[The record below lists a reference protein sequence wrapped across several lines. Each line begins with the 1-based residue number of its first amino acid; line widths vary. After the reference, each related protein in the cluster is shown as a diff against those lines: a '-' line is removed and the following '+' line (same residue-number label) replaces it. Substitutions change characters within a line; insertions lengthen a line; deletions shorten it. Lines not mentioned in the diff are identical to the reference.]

1 MSARRLNTAFA
12 DQYGLPIYAFIA
24 DWRLNEAYVAI
35 RDSNVALKVLASRL
49 GYSHVNH
56 FNRAFRCKFDH
67 PPGQLR
73 RSRRTA

>member
-1 MSARRLNTAFA
+1 LSAA
-12 DQYGLPIYAFIA
+12 A

-35 RDSNVALKVLASRL
+35 RDSDVALKVLASRL

-56 FNRAFRCKFDH
+56 FNRAFRCKFGH

-73 RSRRTA
+73 RGRIAASPD